1 MSQTIEAI
9 FDGLVFRPLEPVEL
23 APNSR
28 VRLTITDAALSLES
42 LAVLV
47 ASGAVNLPESGAEA
61 HRNSEEENLDR
72 YMYENYVRAQLDRE

>member
-28 VRLTITDAALSLES
+28 VRITIVDCSLSLES
-42 LAVLV
+42 LAALF
-47 ASGAVNLPESGAEA
+47 ASRTEVHQSG
-61 HRNSEEENLDR
+61 EEENLER
-72 YMYENYVRAQLDRE
+72 YIYENYVCAQFNKE

>member
-9 FDGLVFRPLEPVEL
+9 FDGLVFRPLEPIEL

-28 VRLTITDAALSLES
+28 VRLTITDAALNLES
-42 LAVLV
+42 LAGLF
-47 ASGAVNLPESGAEA
+47 ASGAVKRQENGTEVPQ
-61 HRNSEEENLDR
+61 NSEEENLDR

>member
-23 APNSR
+23 VPNSR
-28 VRLTITDAALSLES
+28 VRLTITEAALNLES
-42 LAVLV
+42 LAVLF
-47 ASGAVNLPESGAEA
+47 ASGTVNRQESGIDVQQ
-61 HRNSEEENLDR
+61 NSEEENLDR

>member
-9 FDGLVFRPLEPVEL
+9 FDGLVFRPLEAVEL

-42 LAVLV
+42 LAALI
-47 ASGAVNLPESGAEA
+47 ASGAVNLQESGAEA
-61 HRNSEEENLDR
+61 RQSGEEESLDR
-72 YMYENYVRAQLDRE
+72 YIYENYVRAQFDKE

>member
-28 VRLTITDAALSLES
+28 VRLTLADASLSLES
-42 LAVLV
+42 V
-47 ASGAVNLPESGAEA
+47 AALFASRAEA
-61 HRNSEEENLDR
+61 RQGGEEENLDR
-72 YMYENYVRAQLDRE
+72 YIYENYVRAQFEKE

>member
-28 VRLTITDAALSLES
+28 VRITIADASLSLES
-42 LAVLV
+42 V
-47 ASGAVNLPESGAEA
+47 AALFASRAEA
-61 HRNSEEENLDR
+61 GQGGEEENLDR
-72 YMYENYVRAQLDRE
+72 YIYENYVCAQFNKE